1 MTIEEIYDIFTK
13 NGFTYFNDDKRNDVY
28 IYHSGIEVTIVDG
41 IIIKINVGSLKDNNL
56 RTSLKYFIDE
66 VSSIEISNY
75 KHFDNLKKL
84 TIEIEAGISEIYF
97 R

>member
-28 IYHSGIEVTIVDG
+28 IYGGIEVTIVDG
-41 IIIKINVGSLKDNNL
+41 IIIRLNVGSLKDNLL

-84 TIEIEAGISEIYF
+84 TIEVEAGISEIYF

>member
-1 MTIEEIYDIFTK
+1 MTIEEIYDIFIK

-28 IYHSGIEVTIVDG
+28 IYGEIEVTIIDS
-41 IIIKINVGSLKDNNL
+41 IIIRLNVGSLKDNL

-84 TIEIEAGISEIYF
+84 TIEVEAGINEIYF